1 MAFATQ
7 LHVYMKLLE
16 SVVEHAALDWL
27 AGLGYEAPLGFET
40 APGEPAAERIGF
52 NEAVLP
58 ERLRTTLRKLNSKL
72 PSAALEEAFRK
83 ITIPQSV
90 SLIVNNRAFHKM
102 LVEGIAV
109 ECRRKDGSIGTEIV
123 QLLDFAEPERN
134 DWLAVNQFTI
144 IEGQH

>member
-1 MAFATQ
+1 LAPNLF
-7 LHVYMKLLE
+7 E
-16 SVVEHAALDWL
+16 NDVELAALDWL
-27 AGLGYEAPLGFET
+27 QQSGYSTVFAPFL
-40 APGEPAAERIGF
+40 APDQPGAERESLASALIEG
-52 NEAVLP
+52 
-58 ERLRTTLRKLNSKL
+58 RLRSALQKLNPKL
-72 PSAALEEAFRK
+72 PAEALEEAFRK

-90 SLIVNNRAFHKM
+90 SLIANNRAFHKM

-109 ECRRKDGSIGTEIV
+109 ECRRKDGSLGTEIV